1 MLYGNISLA
10 QISEASKTLAP
21 DELDEYINFLSR
33 SKVVEEGFE
42 YVKAFFHNLA
52 PDHELQVLTNGLE
65 TYPYG
70 IGDEDHVNVP
80 QNREQLKAELQE
92 LLQEFKFPSLPIY
105 LIHNH
110 PERSDAFDTLPSP
123 SDMKF
128 FASVEHL
135 TEGRVKGGFYANST
149 DTLTVYP

>member
-1 MLYGNISLA
+1 MLYGNISLS
-10 QISEASKTLAP
+10 QISEASKSLSP
-21 DELDEYINFLSR
+21 DKLDEYVTFLSR
-33 SKVVEEGFE
+33 ATVVSEGFE

-70 IGDEDHVNVP
+70 IGDEYNVQVP
-80 QNREQLKAELQE
+80 QNKDQLKAELNE
-92 LLQEFKFPSLPIY
+92 LLAEFKFTSLPIY
-105 LIHNH
+105 LVHNH
-110 PERSDAFDTLPSP
+110 PEYQDTFDTLPSP

-128 FASVEHL
+128 FATVERL
-135 TEGRVKGGFYANST
+135 TQGRIKGGFYANST

>member
-1 MLYGNISLA
+1 MLYGDISLA

-21 DELDEYINFLSR
+21 DELDDYINFLGRAKTIS
-33 SKVVEEGFE
+33 EGFE
-42 YVKAFFHNLA
+42 YVKSFFHNLA

-70 IGDEDHVNVP
+70 IGDEYNVQVP
-80 QNREQLKAELQE
+80 TDKAQLKAELQE
-92 LLQEFKFPSLPIY
+92 LLTEFKFPSLPIY

-110 PERSDAFDTLPSP
+110 PPHQDAYDTLPSP

-128 FASVEHL
+128 FATVEAM